1 MAKVVV
7 IILYCFYSFLAAT
20 WRLYSSKAEESDEDF
35 DKRWEDYFNRED
47 IDEWELRKG
56 LNDLYGHDLVPEP
69 KIVVAMIRAARR
81 INNVAMAIRILEA
94 IKQKAAGNRE
104 IYSYI
109 IDEIR
114 PTLEELGLDTPEELG
129 LA

>member
-1 MAKVVV
+1 M
-7 IILYCFYSFLAAT
+7 FLLFLTAT

-35 DKRWEDYFNRED
+35 DKRWENYFNRED